1 MNDFVRNLLT
11 EWRRLNLPLAD
22 ETFVVALSGGADSVA
37 LALALDDLKR
47 RKKLNLRFVVAH
59 FNHNLRGAE
68 SDADE
73 KFVKDLAVKYDF
85 ELALGRGD
93 IAAKKGNLEQSA
105 RAARYDFLTG
115 VAENVGARGVLTA
128 HTVND
133 QAETFLLN
141 LIRGS
146 GIEGLSGMKPVRS
159 LKSKVQSPKSEEKS
173 KVQSPK
179 SEEKSKVQSP
189 ESEESSSDFGLWT
202 LDFGLL
208 LVRPLLNWAKRSDT
222 ENYCHAEKIEY
233 RYDSMNEDLAFRRV
247 RIRRVLLP
255 LLQDFNPKIV
265 ERLAATAALLRDEH
279 EELERLANQ
288 QFGEASKEELKIE
301 DLKNLTTAM
310 RRRILR
316 GWLAARRGDLRRL
329 DLKHLEAVERLIFSP
344 KSGRYAE
351 LPGGETVVKSG
362 GMLVLKKERL

>member
-1 MNDFVRNLLT
+1 MNNFVRNLLT
-11 EWRRLNLPLAD
+11 EWRRLELPLD
-22 ETFVVALSGGADSVA
+22 GETFVVAVSGGADSVA
-37 LALALDDLKR
+37 LALALDDLKK
-47 RKKLNLRFVVAH
+47 RKKLNLRFVAAH

-105 RAARYDFLTG
+105 RVARYDFLTG
-115 VAENVGARGVLTA
+115 VAENVRARGVLTA

-146 GIEGLSGMKPVRS
+146 GIEGLSGMKPVRI
-159 LKSKVQSPKSEEKS
+159 LNAELEES
-173 KVQSPK
+173 V
-179 SEEKSKVQSP
+179 ECGARNAEF
-189 ESEESSSDFGLWT
+189 ESEESKSDLTAETEALSSDSAFRVPRSA
-202 LDFGLL
+202 LL
-208 LVRPLLNWAKRSDT
+208 LVRPLLNWAKRGDT
-222 ENYCHAEKIEY
+222 ENYCHDSEIEY

-288 QFGEASKEELKIE
+288 QFGEADKEELKIE
-301 DLKNLTTAM
+301 DLKNLTAAM

-316 GWLAARRGDLRRL
+316 AWLAARRGDLRRL

-344 KSGRYAE
+344 KSGRRAE
-351 LPGGETVVKSG
+351 LPGGEMVVKSG